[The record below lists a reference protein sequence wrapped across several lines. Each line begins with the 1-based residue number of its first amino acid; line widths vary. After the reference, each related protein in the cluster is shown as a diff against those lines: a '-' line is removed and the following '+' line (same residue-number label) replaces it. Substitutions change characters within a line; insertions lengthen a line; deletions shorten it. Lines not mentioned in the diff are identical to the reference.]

1 MYFGGMAGTRKS
13 QVIKALMDFFIKTK
27 EFKVRLF
34 QLHSS
39 KPDLKELTIVLLIR
53 FLCFHAMICTK
64 SVLNLL
70 ENILM
75 GDDLYDVSRRVVS
88 SSEENISMVPEHG
101 V

>member
-34 QLHSS
+34 QLHSL

-75 GDDLYDVSRRVVS
+75 GDDLHDVSRRVVS
-88 SSEENISMVPEHG
+88 SSEENISMVPRHG